1 MMKETIIQ
9 QCLDVFKRNDI
20 KNEVKDLFQP
30 VIQSIFNVINPYMYI
45 IMSLVILIFILLLG
59 IIALLILVL
68 RNKNTLVKFD

>member
-68 RNKNTLVKFD
+68 RNKNTLVKID

>member
-30 VIQSIFNVINPYMYI
+30 VIQSIFNVITPYMYI
-45 IMSLVILIFILLLG
+45 IMSLVILILILLRMR
-59 IIALLILVL
+59 ITIL
-68 RNKNTLVKFD
+68 K